1 MTQLINQG
9 YSALHKN
16 AAIYAELTKS
26 GSYTDPESTEL
37 LRANFN
43 EWCGTVDSGLE
54 SIFPTELER
63 HLVWRSGAKTLVR
76 HLGVHQG
83 FGDLRLRHN
92 EVLEHLTEVLAT
104 QVSRYTDLPLST
116 RLYVED
122 IDSFRLVRDVNP
134 RRVSSFLNKN
144 GYLDISEDQ
153 VQIGFEQILDASMHK
168 KDWGGE
174 TNDLYSTNIVVNGAR
189 VASAFLLK
197 GNGLRRKTLEIAGC
211 GKNGDQL
218 VRLMDSPAN
227 LFVVQFVGQI
237 SENVIR
243 DIDAKVSLLRS
254 MGRDAHY
261 CIIDGQDTA
270 RLLLAYGKL
279 AASPSP

>member
-1 MTQLINQG
+1 
-9 YSALHKN
+9 
-16 AAIYAELTKS
+16 
-26 GSYTDPESTEL
+26 
-37 LRANFN
+37 
-43 EWCGTVDSGLE
+43 
-54 SIFPTELER
+54 
-63 HLVWRSGAKTLVR
+63 
-76 HLGVHQG
+76 
-83 FGDLRLRHN
+83 
-92 EVLEHLTEVLAT
+92 
-104 QVSRYTDLPLST
+104 
-116 RLYVED
+116 
-122 IDSFRLVRDVNP
+122 
-134 RRVSSFLNKN
+134 
-144 GYLDISEDQ
+144 
-153 VQIGFEQILDASMHK
+153 MHK

-189 VASAFLLK
+189 VASVFLLK

-243 DIDAKVSLLRS
+243 DIDAKVALLRS